1 MIAHSPTPLRWLVLL
16 VAGLLA
22 LVANLLTGATPVTEL
37 LGGLTGHDPLSWQIF
52 MELRLPRA
60 LLALAVGGLL
70 GWAGMAMQ
78 SLFRNPLADPG
89 LVGVSAGAAAAAVL
103 GIALLGLGLYARGM
117 AAFVGALGVLGIIYA
132 LATRHGRTDLG
143 WMLLAGIAFNA
154 IASALIGLSL
164 YVASDEALRQ
174 LTWWLLGSFAEAR
187 LPMALGALGLLAL
200 LLGLS
205 PAVSRG
211 LDALLLGEASAWQMG
226 VPVQR
231 LKTLLL
237 LLTALAVGVSV
248 ATSGMIGFVGLAAP
262 HLARLLT
269 GSLHRALA
277 PASVLI
283 GALLALSA
291 DSLARLLAQPA
302 EVPVGLL
309 LSALGGPFF
318 LWLLLRMRRV

>member
-1 MIAHSPTPLRWLVLL
+1 MTARSPSPLRWFALL

-22 LVANLLTGATPVTEL
+22 LAANLLTGATPVAEL
-37 LGGLTGHDPLSWQIF
+37 LHGLRSHDPLAWQIF

-89 LVGVSAGAAAAAVL
+89 LVGVSAGAGAAAVL
-103 GIALLGLGLYARGM
+103 GIALLGLGLFARGA
-117 AAFVGALGVLGIIYA
+117 AAFFGALGVLGIIYA
-132 LATRHGRTDLG
+132 LATRHGRTDLS

-187 LPMALGALGLLAL
+187 LPAALGALGLLGVL
-200 LLGLS
+200 VVLTPRL
-205 PAVSRG
+205 SRG

-226 VPVQR
+226 VAVQR
-231 LKTLLL
+231 LKTALLG
-237 LLTALAVGVSV
+237 LTALAVGLSV
-248 ATSGMIGFVGLAAP
+248 ALSGMIGFVGLAAP

-269 GSLHRALA
+269 GGLHRTLA

-291 DSLARLLAQPA
+291 DSLARLLASPA

-318 LWLLLRMRRV
+318 LWLLLRLRRV